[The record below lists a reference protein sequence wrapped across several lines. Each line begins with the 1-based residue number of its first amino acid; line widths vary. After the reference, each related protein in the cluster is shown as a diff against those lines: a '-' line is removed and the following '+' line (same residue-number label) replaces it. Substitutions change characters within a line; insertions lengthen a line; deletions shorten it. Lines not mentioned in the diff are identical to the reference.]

1 MNVLTKPRMTVDEF
15 LTWAEDRAGRY
26 ELFRGE
32 VYKMSPEAVGHS
44 ATKGAVYIALLAS
57 VRRANI
63 SCYVLPDGPTVRIDS
78 ETAYEPDALV
88 YCGEKVSTRALEIP
102 NPMIVFEV
110 LSPSTQR
117 IDVVRKLAD
126 YFRVPTVAPSRRA
139 ALTTRSPK
147 VMQPRARPAA
157 LAIGVQV
164 SSRIASRSST
174 LNNGVFPG
182 WVPIAS
188 TSRSASRAVW
198 RTRSRWPLVT
208 GSNDPGKSAVRG
220 MAAGLAREFRDRKA
234 GLPLPAAPPSP
245 PLRQRAPANPP

>member
-15 LTWAEDRAGRY
+15 LTWADGRPGRY

-32 VYKMSPEAVGHS
+32 VYKMFPEAVGHS

-102 NPMIVFEV
+102 NPIIVFEV

-126 YFRVPTVAPSRRA
+126 YFRVPSLAHYLIVDPTRPSIIHHARGSGD
-139 ALTTRSPK
+139 TIITRIITEGVISLHPPGIELK
-147 VMQPRARPAA
+147 VGDIYEEP
-157 LAIGVQV
+157 L
-164 SSRIASRSST
+164 SS
-174 LNNGVFPG
+174 
-182 WVPIAS
+182 
-188 TSRSASRAVW
+188 
-198 RTRSRWPLVT
+198 
-208 GSNDPGKSAVRG
+208 
-220 MAAGLAREFRDRKA
+220 
-234 GLPLPAAPPSP
+234 
-245 PLRQRAPANPP
+245 